1 MDNTCFQLLPQGRCT
16 GDLVPPGDKSISHR
30 AVMLASL
37 AEGTSEVQGFLP
49 SEDCLATL
57 DAFRSMGVQVHWLA
71 PDRIR
76 VHGVGRFG
84 LKAPDGVL
92 DLGNSGTALRILA
105 GILCGQTFVSTLSG
119 DASLNRRP
127 MKRISDPLQEMGAN
141 ITLQETGTPPLEI
154 RPSTGLQGID
164 YVLPVASAQVKSC
177 LLLAGLYAQGRTCVS
192 EPVRCRDHTEKMLRT
207 FSYPVETQDRQV
219 CLVGGRSLVATE
231 IDIPGDLSSAA
242 FFIVGTLI
250 SSSSQ
255 LTVRNVGI
263 NPTRSGV
270 IEILQLMGA
279 RIDIRNKRNY
289 GEEPVADL
297 VVSSSPLHG
306 VDIPQELIADAIDEF
321 PVLFVAAACAKGTTQ
336 LSGAEELRSKE
347 SDRIRTM
354 VAGLQTLG
362 IQAQEKPDG
371 VTIKGGK
378 FTGGTVHSGGDHR
391 VAMAFATAS
400 LVASDAITV
409 MDTAPVATSFPNF
422 VGLATELGFLFD

>member
-164 YVLPVASAQVKSC
+164 YVLPVASA
-177 LLLAGLYAQGRTCVS
+177 
-192 EPVRCRDHTEKMLRT
+192 
-207 FSYPVETQDRQV
+207 
-219 CLVGGRSLVATE
+219 
-231 IDIPGDLSSAA
+231 
-242 FFIVGTLI
+242 
-250 SSSSQ
+250 
-255 LTVRNVGI
+255 
-263 NPTRSGV
+263 
-270 IEILQLMGA
+270 
-279 RIDIRNKRNY
+279 
-289 GEEPVADL
+289 
-297 VVSSSPLHG
+297 
-306 VDIPQELIADAIDEF
+306 
-321 PVLFVAAACAKGTTQ
+321 
-336 LSGAEELRSKE
+336 
-347 SDRIRTM
+347 
-354 VAGLQTLG
+354 
-362 IQAQEKPDG
+362 
-371 VTIKGGK
+371 
-378 FTGGTVHSGGDHR
+378 
-391 VAMAFATAS
+391 
-400 LVASDAITV
+400 
-409 MDTAPVATSFPNF
+409 
-422 VGLATELGFLFD
+422 